1 MIVSATGNLLESS
14 ATVLVNPVNTVGVM
28 GAGLALAFRQ
38 KYPAMF
44 ADYAAACR
52 RSELSAGGLH
62 LWQSP
67 SGTWVV
73 NLATKQHWK
82 APSRLEWVEEGLA
95 RLATWLQ
102 TLPPDTTVA
111 VPALGCGLGNLK
123 WEEVEPRI
131 VHHLLP
137 LSQRVEVYAPVLSP
151 RLATRLPGN
160 QR

>member
-1 MIVSATGNLLESS
+1 MIVSAAGNLFESS

-28 GAGLALAFRQ
+28 GAGLALVFRQ

-52 RSELSAGGLH
+52 RLELPAGGLH

-67 SGTWVV
+67 TGTWVV

-82 APSRLEWVEEGLA
+82 APSKLEWVEEGLT
-95 RLATWLQ
+95 RLALWLK
-102 TLPPDTTVA
+102 TLPSDTTVA
-111 VPALGCGLGNLK
+111 VPALGCGLGNLR

-131 VHHLLP
+131 VHHLSP
-137 LSQRVEVYAPVLSP
+137 LSQRVEVYAPVFSSRPAIRSP
-151 RLATRLPGN
+151 GG
-160 QR
+160 QK